1 MAPRP
6 CPMIL
11 NDYTLAQPKIDGN
24 NRYRQNILAIEKA
37 IHTDA
42 WPMRILTSL
51 WGMEYVDAFR
61 INTYFN
67 GDTRRFKMQ
76 MRELSF
82 KLLTNNWDETHG
94 LDGVSL
100 TRTGIRVM
108 TGPGAP
114 GGKSPERI
122 SPRTLAKKHVL
133 VAIAFVEGWKGAHQP
148 STPACRTRSRRP
160 CARRVSQNPRPA
172 TALIVPRIA
181 RAQVDSRL
189 RGRVW
194 RGLVRQLCPCLPQ
207 ESGPR
212 GGQAQGARGLRLP
225 GLPWRD
231 HQGQEGQDRPDARA
245 RVPRQVRRAC
255 RVPNAAA
262 AQRMILLPPRL
273 SHRARVCLCCP
284 RRMCESC
291 WSKLEPDETTGVTH
305 CPLCRKPSPTAH
317 PFAVPGVIC

>member
-133 VAIAFVEGWKGAHQP
+133 VAIAFVEGWKGAHQL
-148 STPACRTRSRRP
+148 T
-160 CARRVSQNPRPA
+160 CA
-172 TALIVPRIA
+172 
-181 RAQVDSRL
+181 
-189 RGRVW
+189 
-194 RGLVRQLCPCLPQ
+194 
-207 ESGPR
+207 
-212 GGQAQGARGLRLP
+212 
-225 GLPWRD
+225 
-231 HQGQEGQDRPDARA
+231 
-245 RVPRQVRRAC
+245 
-255 RVPNAAA
+255 
-262 AQRMILLPPRL
+262 
-273 SHRARVCLCCP
+273 
-284 RRMCESC
+284 
-291 WSKLEPDETTGVTH
+291 
-305 CPLCRKPSPTAH
+305 
-317 PFAVPGVIC
+317 ICNRN

>member
-82 KLLTNNWDETHG
+82 KLLTNNWDET
-94 LDGVSL
+94 
-100 TRTGIRVM
+100 GIRVM
-108 TGPGAP
+108 TGPGAPGGP

-133 VAIAFVEGWKGAHQP
+133 VAIAFVEG
-148 STPACRTRSRRP
+148 
-160 CARRVSQNPRPA
+160 
-172 TALIVPRIA
+172 
-181 RAQVDSRL
+181 
-189 RGRVW
+189 
-194 RGLVRQLCPCLPQ
+194 
-207 ESGPR
+207 
-212 GGQAQGARGLRLP
+212 
-225 GLPWRD
+225 
-231 HQGQEGQDRPDARA
+231 
-245 RVPRQVRRAC
+245 
-255 RVPNAAA
+255 
-262 AQRMILLPPRL
+262 
-273 SHRARVCLCCP
+273 
-284 RRMCESC
+284 
-291 WSKLEPDETTGVTH
+291 
-305 CPLCRKPSPTAH
+305 
-317 PFAVPGVIC
+317 